1 MLKNFYKYQS
11 LGNDFIL
18 FDWYKKPETFVE
30 QMLVEPNLQDLI
42 VKICQPHIG
51 VGADGVLILKGNTN
65 ARVAE
70 MLIFNK
76 DGSRAEICLN
86 GLRCVAQ
93 HLFMNYN
100 FPEKFQIKA
109 GQRIVDCTVKNVKD
123 NPEQV
128 IVKNNIGK
136 IEYIGE
142 KTIKTS
148 QGLISGHCASVGNPH
163 FVIFEKRDISWLATF
178 GSEIE
183 THKEFETPT
192 SSKTNVEFVWQ
203 EDSQKKSQEKS
214 INMPKNFSSIV
225 YERGCGITLACS
237 SGAAAIYG
245 TLLKLGLVNKNEDI
259 QITMPGGTVLCSTD
273 QAENI
278 TLCAPANIVF
288 NGILGK

>member
-30 QMLVEPNLQDLI
+30 QILSEQNLQDLVI
-42 VKICQPHIG
+42 KICQPHFGI
-51 VGADGVLILKGNTN
+51 GADGVLILKGNTN

-93 HLFMNYN
+93 HLFMHYN

-109 GQRIVDCTVKNVKD
+109 GHRIIECFVQNSKD
-123 NPEQV
+123 SSEQV
-128 IVKNNIGK
+128 IVTNNVGK
-136 IEYIGE
+136 GEYLAA
-142 KTIKTS
+142 KSIKISTG
-148 QGLISGHCASVGNPH
+148 QISGHCASIGNPH
-163 FVIFEKRDISWLATF
+163 FIVFDKKDLNWLQAF

-183 THKEFETPT
+183 SHKEFETSV

-203 EDSQKKSQEKS
+203 DKTSTSIKK
-214 INMPKNFSSIV
+214 FVSIV

-237 SGAAAIYG
+237 SGAAAISAV
-245 TLLKLGLVNKNEDI
+245 LLKLGLVSKNEEF
-259 QITMPGGTVLCSTD
+259 QISMPGGTIKCSLD
-273 QAENI
+273 ESENI
-278 TLCAPANIVF
+278 TLCATSNVVF
-288 NGILGK
+288 SGTLGR

>member
-1 MLKNFYKYQS
+1 MLKTFYKYQS

-30 QMLVEPNLQDLI
+30 QVLIEPNLQDLI
-42 VKICQPHIG
+42 VKICQPHFGI
-51 VGADGVLILKGNTN
+51 GADGVLILKGNTN

-100 FPEKFQIKA
+100 FPEKFQIKV
-109 GQRIVDCTVKNVKD
+109 GPRIVECTVQNVKD
-123 NPEQV
+123 NAEQV

-136 IEYIGE
+136 IEYIGA

-163 FVIFEKRDISWLATF
+163 FIIFGKKDINWLATF

-183 THKEFETPT
+183 THKEFETQN

-203 EDSQKKSQEKS
+203 EDPQKKLHFK
-214 INMPKNFSSIV
+214 SIV

-237 SGAAAIYG
+237 SGVAAIYG
-245 TLLKLGLVNKNEDI
+245 TLLKLGLVNNNEEI
-259 QITMPGGTVLCSTD
+259 QITMPGGTVLCSID

-278 TLCAPANIVF
+278 TLCASTSIVF
-288 NGILGK
+288 NGVLGK

>member
-18 FDWYKKPETFVE
+18 LDWYKKPETFVE
-30 QMLVEPNLQDLI
+30 QILNEQNLQDLV
-42 VKICQPHIG
+42 VKICQPHFGI
-51 VGADGVLILKGNTN
+51 GADGVLILKGNTN

-93 HLFMNYN
+93 HLFMHYN

-109 GQRIVDCTVKNVKD
+109 GQRIIECFVQNSKD

-128 IVKNNIGK
+128 IVTNKIGK
-136 IEYIGE
+136 GEYLGP
-142 KTIKTS
+142 KSIKISTC
-148 QGLISGHCASVGNPH
+148 QISGYCASIGNPH
-163 FVIFEKRDISWLATF
+163 FIVFDKKDINWLQSF

-183 THKEFETPT
+183 NHKEFETST

-203 EDSQKKSQEKS
+203 DKSSTSIKK
-214 INMPKNFSSIV
+214 FGSIV

-237 SGAAAIYG
+237 SGAASIS
-245 TLLKLGLVNKNEDI
+245 TVLLKLGLVGKNEEF
-259 QITMPGGTVLCSTD
+259 QISMPGGTIKCSLD
-273 QAENI
+273 ESEDI
-278 TLCAPANIVF
+278 TLCTTSNVVF
-288 NGILGK
+288 SGILGR

>member
-30 QMLVEPNLQDLI
+30 QILNEQNLQDLVI
-42 VKICQPHIG
+42 KICQPHFGI
-51 VGADGVLILKGNTN
+51 GADGVLILKGNTN

-93 HLFMNYN
+93 HLFMHYN

-109 GQRIVDCTVKNVKD
+109 GQRVVDCLVQNSKD
-123 NPEQV
+123 SSEQV
-128 IVKNNIGK
+128 IVTNNVGK
-136 IEYIGE
+136 GEYLGA
-142 KTIKTS
+142 KSIKISTE
-148 QGLISGHCASVGNPH
+148 QISGHCASIGNPH
-163 FVIFEKRDISWLATF
+163 FIVFDKKDLNWLQTF

-183 THKEFETPT
+183 SHKEFETSV

-203 EDSQKKSQEKS
+203 DKTSTSIKKF
-214 INMPKNFSSIV
+214 IAIV

-237 SGAAAIYG
+237 SGAAAISAV
-245 TLLKLGLVNKNEDI
+245 LLKLGLVSKNEEF
-259 QITMPGGTVLCSTD
+259 QISMPGGTIKCSLD
-273 QAENI
+273 ESENI
-278 TLCAPANIVF
+278 TLCATSNVVF
-288 NGILGK
+288 SGTLGR

>member
-30 QMLVEPNLQDLI
+30 QVLSEQNLQDLVI
-42 VKICQPHIG
+42 KICQQHFGI
-51 VGADGVLILKGNTN
+51 GADGVLILKGNTN

-93 HLFMNYN
+93 HLFMHYN

-109 GQRIVDCTVKNVKD
+109 GQRIVECLVQNSKD

-136 IEYIGE
+136 VEYLGTKLI
-142 KTIKTS
+142 TIS
-148 QGLISGHCASVGNPH
+148 SGQISGHCASVGNPH
-163 FVIFEKRDISWLATF
+163 FIVF
-178 GSEIE
+178 GKKDLNWVQNIGPEIE
-183 THKEFETPT
+183 NHKEFETST

-203 EDSQKKSQEKS
+203 DKISKS
-214 INMPKNFSSIV
+214 IKKFDSIV

-237 SGAAAIYG
+237 SGAAAICG
-245 TLLKLGLVNKNEDI
+245 VLHKLGLVNKNEEF
-259 QITMPGGTVLCSTD
+259 QISMPGGTVKCSLD
-273 QAENI
+273 DSENI
-278 TLCAPANIVF
+278 IMHATSNIVF
-288 NGILGK
+288 SGTLGK